1 MLDDTYF
8 LFKARCYIVQ
18 TLEGLAVDSLVA
30 VLALSWSSTAAAAK
44 VSRETGTLGIC
55 QRG

>member
-1 MLDDTYF
+1 MLDDRYF

-18 TLEGLAVDSLVA
+18 TLESLAVDSLVA